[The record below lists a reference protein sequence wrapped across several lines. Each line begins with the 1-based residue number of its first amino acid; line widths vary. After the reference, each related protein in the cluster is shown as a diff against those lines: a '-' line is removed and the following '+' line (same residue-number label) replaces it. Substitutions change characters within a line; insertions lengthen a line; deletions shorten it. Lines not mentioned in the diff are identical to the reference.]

1 MRKARN
7 VLGLALLLGAFLYLL
22 PVLQAADNPVPD
34 SPEVAELLTQAKSHA
49 LQLRDDAQLMHQFSL
64 MKVSWESHAEQIM
77 TIKGHA
83 NNLGKVLKQMADRQE
98 SASPWQQSAI
108 ERITPLAQ
116 EMATNIE
123 TTIEHLNN
131 NQSRLHM
138 PQYKEYLSANSEVAS
153 SLSELISDYV
163 AYGNN
168 KAKYDRLGS
177 KLEMTR

>member
-1 MRKARN
+1 MRKARS

-64 MKVSWESHAEQIM
+64 MKMSWESHAQQIT
-77 TIKGHA
+77 TIKDHV
-83 NNLGKVLKQMADRQE
+83 NNLGKVLKQMSDRQE
-98 SASPWQQSAI
+98 FASPWQQSAI

-116 EMATNIE
+116 ELASNIE
-123 TTIEHLNN
+123 ATIEHLNN
-131 NQSRLHM
+131 NQRQLQM
-138 PQYKEYLSANSEVAS
+138 PQYKEYLSANAEVAS
-153 SLSELISDYV
+153 SLSELISNYV

-177 KLEMTR
+177 KLEITR

>member
-1 MRKARN
+1 MQKVRISACL
-7 VLGLALLLGAFLYLL
+7 VLLLAAFLYLL

-49 LQLRDDAQLMHQFSL
+49 LQLRDDAHLMHQFSL
-64 MKVSWESHAEQIM
+64 MNLSWESHAEQIA
-77 TIKGHA
+77 TIKDHV
-83 NNLGKVLKQMADRQE
+83 NNLGKVLKQMSDRQE
-98 SASPWQQSAI
+98 FASPWQQSAI

-116 EMATNIE
+116 EMASNIE

-131 NQSRLHM
+131 NKSRLHM

-163 AYGNN
+163 TYGKSKSN
-168 KAKYDRLGS
+168 YDQLRK
-177 KLEMTR
+177 KLEISR